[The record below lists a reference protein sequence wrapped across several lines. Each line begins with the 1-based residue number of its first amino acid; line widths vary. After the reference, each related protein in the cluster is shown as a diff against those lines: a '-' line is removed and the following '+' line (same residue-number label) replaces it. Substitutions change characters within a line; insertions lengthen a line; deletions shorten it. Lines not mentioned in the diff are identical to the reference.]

1 MGISPHRVRFFFV
14 SHLLRKIN
22 RHDGRAVASVLDAQ
36 GNGFFEYEF
45 DQGKKE
51 GYARMRSSAGMVRES
66 WFERDW
72 ETKRAELGDAHR
84 REPIAGGV
92 AGKPSRGG

>member
-51 GYARMRSSAGMVRES
+51 GAMPG
-66 WFERDW
+66 
-72 ETKRAELGDAHR
+72 
-84 REPIAGGV
+84 
-92 AGKPSRGG
+92 